1 MPARWDRTTWAIAAR
16 QAAAILLLMAVID
29 EAAAGQPFDPKP
41 QAVGSPSSS
50 GAIAPALDSRLPPNL
65 VVPSMVRPLVTSMW
79 RLSPTFRRQC
89 ARLAEHSEILPTSSS
104 VLGSSNGRANALVE
118 WRHGGHYFAVYIE
131 VNKPALYV
139 EHIAHE
145 LEHVLEAVDG
155 TDLPRLARQ
164 RVDGVMN
171 LGRHHY
177 ETARAQSVGRM
188 VAREVRP

>member
-1 MPARWDRTTWAIAAR
+1 MPARWERTQWAIAAR
-16 QAAAILLLMAVID
+16 QAAAILLLTAVID
-29 EAAAGQPFDPKP
+29 EAAAGQAFDPNP
-41 QAVGSPSSS
+41 QVVGSPSSS
-50 GAIAPALDSRLPPNL
+50 GAIAPPVVSLLPPNL
-65 VVPSMVRPLVTSMW
+65 VATVVVRSLVASMW

-89 ARLAEHSEILPTSSS
+89 ARLAEHPE
-104 VLGSSNGRANALVE
+104 VLVHIEFFVGVSNDRASASIEGS
-118 WRHGGHYFAVYIE
+118 HGGHHVAVYIE

-145 LEHVLEAVDG
+145 LEHVLEVVDG
-155 TDLPRLARQ
+155 TDLPSLARQ

-188 VAREVRP
+188 VAREVKP